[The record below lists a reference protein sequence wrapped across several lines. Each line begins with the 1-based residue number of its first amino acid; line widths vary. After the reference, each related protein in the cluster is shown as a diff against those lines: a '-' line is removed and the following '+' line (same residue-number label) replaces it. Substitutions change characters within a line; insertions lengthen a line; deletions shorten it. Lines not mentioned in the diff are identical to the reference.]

1 MFNSFWGGKN
11 SGKKFAQMSPG
22 LGDLL
27 YCGLSSELFEGL
39 TGFYH
44 ACFFLSAFLNES
56 FGGDPPSQDTIM
68 T

>member
-44 ACFFLSAFLNES
+44 TCFFLSAFLKLW
-56 FGGDPPSQDTIM
+56 G
-68 T
+68 